1 MVSALQHKW
10 KCYATLCANFLT
22 SQPAWLL
29 YMQIGGLVANL
40 VRAVQV
46 LAHSILVRHDPSDKT
61 VLEQLILGTEYVNN
75 EEVMFSVKL

>member
-1 MVSALQHKW
+1 M
-10 KCYATLCANFLT
+10 
-22 SQPAWLL
+22 
-29 YMQIGGLVANL
+29 ANL